1 MLYNTVAY
9 GVFSFLGQHICKFI
23 YLLQSQKVFTK
34 EKSSIPT
41 GLVRDTNM
49 AALLFF
55 WDTNMAD
62 MTLCEKAPL
71 LLSKAYCVPANS

>member
-1 MLYNTVAY
+1 MECFYSRPARM
-9 GVFSFLGQHICKFI
+9 QI
-23 YLLQSQKVFTK
+23 YLFIAITESVYKR
-34 EKSSIPT
+34 KSSTPT
-41 GLVRDTNM
+41 GLVWDTNM

-71 LLSKAYCVPANS
+71 LLSKAIILYSR